1 MEFPPNQVP
10 TKEELD
16 AVEDMIVD
24 LDVKRFK
31 ENVDFGKS
39 DFKPG
44 PFTVVNIFP
53 SFW

>member
-39 DFKPG
+39 VGTLVYIGEKLG
-44 PFTVVNIFP
+44 VC
-53 SFW
+53 